1 MSKYGSIW
9 LARLAVPGVVSLI
22 AFLSYSSQ
30 YLFRAIDPGPLSR
43 AQSIR
48 FNVLLACI
56 WISYARTCL
65 TDPGRVP
72 EGWQSDDD
80 DGSDEAEMRQQRTR
94 TRHCKKCDS
103 VKPPRSHH
111 CKICQR
117 CIPKMD
123 HHCPWTSN
131 CVSHFTFPHFM
142 RFLFFAVTAMCYLEH
157 FLYIRAASIWEDRN
171 EAASLGPSVT
181 QLVHLFMLIC
191 TNSLTLLMVGIMLS
205 KGIYSL
211 ATNVMTIESWEL
223 ERHEQLLRRA
233 RVLGGYL
240 DGPGG
245 VRTKI
250 ERHEYPYDVGIW
262 QNMRDGMGT
271 SNVLAWFWP
280 LAATPCTNGLS
291 FETNGFEEPGQTWP
305 PPDPD
310 RMPRP
315 PRSAEQLQEKTALDK
330 ALNDADVINA
340 FKARQQA
347 DLQRRGLMKGAIRRK
362 PFHQRFDQDGYP
374 AGDGYLPEDDHDH
387 DGEEGWQDSGG
398 NRLQDY
404 GVEEDVEFYDEDDIP
419 LSELLK
425 RRQQRQVND

>member
-1 MSKYGSIW
+1 
-9 LARLAVPGVVSLI
+9 
-22 AFLSYSSQ
+22 
-30 YLFRAIDPGPLSR
+30 
-43 AQSIR
+43 
-48 FNVLLACI
+48 
-56 WISYARTCL
+56 
-65 TDPGRVP
+65 
-72 EGWQSDDD
+72 
-80 DGSDEAEMRQQRTR
+80 
-94 TRHCKKCDS
+94 
-103 VKPPRSHH
+103 
-111 CKICQR
+111 
-117 CIPKMD
+117 
-123 HHCPWTSN
+123 
-131 CVSHFTFPHFM
+131 M
-142 RFLFFAVTAMCYLEH
+142 RFLFFAVTSMCYLEH
-157 FLYIRAASIWEDRN
+157 FLYIRAASIWEVRN
-171 EAASLGPSVT
+171 EAASLGPSVIH
-181 QLVHLFMLIC
+181 LIHLFMLIC

-245 VRTKI
+245 VRIKI

-280 LAATPCTNGLS
+280 LAATPRTNGLS

-340 FKARQQA
+340 FKARQEA
-347 DLQRRGLMKGAIRRK
+347 DLQRRGIMNGAVRRK
-362 PFHQRFDQDGYP
+362 PFHQRFDQDGDP
-374 AGDGYLPEDDHDH
+374 TGDGYLAEDDNDH

-398 NRLQDY
+398 NRLEDY

-419 LSELLK
+419 LSELIR
-425 RRQQRQVND
+425 RRQQRQTKD